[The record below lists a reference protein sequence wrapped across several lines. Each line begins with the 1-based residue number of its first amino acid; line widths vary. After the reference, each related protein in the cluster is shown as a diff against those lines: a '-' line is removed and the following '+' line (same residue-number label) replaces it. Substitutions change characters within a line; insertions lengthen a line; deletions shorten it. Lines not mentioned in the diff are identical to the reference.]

1 MFKKI
6 LSTAILS
13 LTIFTTTFSAD
24 SPVQYFDFPQGGQLT
39 TDMRTYYET
48 NGFLILNDY
57 LTPPE
62 CGALITESKKL
73 ISEFQPTP
81 ETLEIFSADT
91 PEGASKRGSYFK
103 DSADKI
109 SFFFESK
116 AFEEGQQIVPTLE
129 AINKIGHAL
138 GELNDTFREVTF
150 RTSISHIAT
159 QLGITDPRL
168 NQSMFIC
175 KSAKIGGEVYP
186 HQDSTFLYTNP
197 DTTTAFWIPLEDAT
211 QENGCLWAIPGSHTW
226 PLFSR
231 YISDPDK
238 PGYCF
243 IDGEEN
249 RLSDGE
255 VTKLL
260 QSKCAPDAFVN
271 LPMKQGSIIIFPGKL
286 VHGSSPNLSDKSRNA
301 YTFHVIG
308 GDSEYPANNWLQRPT
323 FVPLTQ

>member
-6 LSTAILS
+6 LNAVTLS
-13 LTIFTTTFSAD
+13 LTFLTTTFSAD
-24 SPVQYFDFPQGGQLT
+24 SPVQYFDFPQDGQLT
-39 TDMRTYYET
+39 TQMKSYYES

-57 LTPPE
+57 LTSSE
-62 CGALITESKKL
+62 CNTLIAESKKL

-91 PEGASKRGSYFK
+91 PEGANKRGSYFK

-116 AFEEGQQIVPTLE
+116 AFEDGQQIAPTLK

-150 RTSISHIAT
+150 RNAISCIAT
-159 QLGITDPRL
+159 QLGIEDPRL

-175 KSAKIGGEVYP
+175 KSAKIGGEVSP

-211 QENGCLWAIPGSHTW
+211 QENGCLCAIPGSHTW

-231 YISDPDK
+231 YVSDPDK
-238 PGYCF
+238 PGYYF
-243 IDGEEN
+243 INGEGN
-249 RLSDGE
+249 RLSDSDL
-255 VTKLL
+255 TQLL
-260 QSKCAPDAFVN
+260 QSKCAPDAFVG
-271 LPMKQGSIIIFPGKL
+271 LPMKQGSMIIFPGTL
-286 VHGSSPNLSDKSRNA
+286 IHCSGPNFSDKSRNA

-308 GDSEYPANNWLQRPT
+308 GESEYPANNWLQRPM
-323 FVPLTQ
+323 FVPLK